1 MYLYRVLL
9 IDPHDANTVGEEEE
23 EDLSNLFLERSADIT
38 GQTNSTFQTVTIVLL
53 FLLLFLQTTFPS
65 SLPTRVKS
73 LQTPN
78 QRKKR

>member
-9 IDPHDANTVGEEEE
+9 IDPHDVNTVGEEE

-53 FLLLFLQTTFPS
+53 FYYYFYKQRSHLLFQLA
-65 SLPTRVKS
+65 
-73 LQTPN
+73 
-78 QRKKR
+78 